1 MQGNDFNEEIR
12 DAERESGFNFQ
23 QFFSKYIARYWL
35 LYIISLLVAWAGGYY
50 YFNYYA
56 TPVYS
61 ANASVI
67 IKQDKKGDAT
77 DIMQNLGTFSADQNL
92 QNEIQILK
100 SRNILTKTL
109 KALDF
114 DVSYELK
121 DDAKSR
127 ELYKHCPFEIIID
140 SLKYFAYSTP
150 VDIKVLNDQ
159 KFEFSYFNPR
169 TEKDVTETHKF

>member
-1 MQGNDFNEEIR
+1 MQGTDFTEEFRDGEKETGFDFN
-12 DAERESGFNFQ
+12 
-23 QFFSKYIARYWL
+23 QFVSKYIFRYWIFYVVSIL
-35 LYIISLLVAWAGGYY
+35 TAWAGGYY

-109 KALDF
+109 K
-114 DVSYELK
+114 
-121 DDAKSR
+121 
-127 ELYKHCPFEIIID
+127 
-140 SLKYFAYSTP
+140 
-150 VDIKVLNDQ
+150 
-159 KFEFSYFNPR
+159 
-169 TEKDVTETHKF
+169 